1 MGVEL
6 YPTFG
11 WPKNRAVFL
20 IAGGEQALL
29 RPVEDA
35 EDDKNDAL
43 VKVNEL
49 KICSSDVILGLAA
62 SGNTIFTNEVIL
74 QSKLLGALT
83 IGISNNPSGKIL
95 KNANLGIYLNTGP
108 EVLAGSTR
116 LKAGTSQK
124 ITLNLIST
132 LLMSKLG
139 RIKNGRMTYMIVTNK
154 KLKKRKK
161 DMEKNK

>member
-1 MGVEL
+1 MEL
-6 YPTFG
+6 NYIQHLMAKKQSCFFNCG
-11 WPKNRAVFL
+11 WR
-20 IAGGEQALL
+20 QALL

-95 KNANLGIYLNTGP
+95 KMQT
-108 EVLAGSTR
+108 
-116 LKAGTSQK
+116 
-124 ITLNLIST
+124 
-132 LLMSKLG
+132 
-139 RIKNGRMTYMIVTNK
+139 
-154 KLKKRKK
+154 
-161 DMEKNK
+161 